1 MDRMFEPY
9 FTTKFEK
16 QGTGI
21 GLYMTKM
28 IIENSMLGTIEVHN
42 IEEGV
47 EFKVILPTQ
56 EES

>member
-9 FTTKFEK
+9 FTTKFER

-28 IIENSMLGTIEVHN
+28 IIENSMLGSIEAQN
-42 IEEGV
+42 TKDGV
-47 EFKVILPTQ
+47 EFKITLPLQ
-56 EES
+56 G